1 MTEPTAVTG
10 FLINLLPVP
19 SIIFFS
25 ISVRIS
31 SNHNLSGSAVVIIM
45 SCGCRRRRHDVAESS
60 EIFPSC
66 CSFVKLL
73 PRLFLT
79 IRHLL
84 NEGFCNQWMNL
95 SAPST
100 GQLIQILG
108 DFLNAHC
115 WINAHQHFWGSVK
128 KKKTCQRFL
137 MNRDKIKTIIVTN
150 THKTGLKQK
159 DEKHWSQI
167 IQPDTNTTNMML
179 FSDGSSVQSCL
190 DVPAEVIVHM
200 EDACQ

>member
-1 MTEPTAVTG
+1 MNELVSTLYWTTDADFGG
-10 FLINLLPVP
+10 FSECTLLDQCT
-19 SIIFFS
+19 
-25 ISVRIS
+25 S
-31 SNHNLSGSAVVIIM
+31 STFL
-45 SCGCRRRRHDVAESS
+45 
-60 EIFPSC
+60 
-66 CSFVKLL
+66 
-73 PRLFLT
+73 RL
-79 IRHLL
+79 R
-84 NEGFCNQWMNL
+84 E
-95 SAPST
+95 
-100 GQLIQILG
+100 
-108 DFLNAHC
+108 
-115 WINAHQHFWGSVK
+115 

-137 MNRDKIKTIIVTN
+137 MNTDKIKTIIVTN